1 MVNRGR
7 CGARAASDAFGK
19 IEMVT
24 DYGNACSANDGHGY
38 AAGTALPCADPST
51 STHSDARSASPN
63 AAADYYA
70 LRSHGPDRRNAR
82 SAGDRHDVA
91 MHVSGLRPG
100 WTRYDCQGLRNGSD
114 WCDAGSPRG
123 RSDSALYVRRTDS
136 SPTWND
142 HAAVLPHCYD
152 RRLAQ
157 QVCSIL
163 SWLTL
168 CCYLGRTGT
177 TKVYGAAASGMTKSE
192 PNHVQSQCITQRVM
206 ATIR

>member
-91 MHVSGLRPG
+91 MHVSGLHPG
-100 WTRYDCQGLRNGSD
+100 WTRHDCNGLRNSAHQ
-114 WCDAGSPRG
+114 WAAGSPCG
-123 RSDSALYVRRTDS
+123 RSDNASDVRRSNSGSDRK
-136 SPTWND
+136 D
-142 HAAVLPHCYD
+142 HAAVLPHGYD
-152 RRLAQ
+152 RRLA
-157 QVCSIL
+157 
-163 SWLTL
+163 
-168 CCYLGRTGT
+168 
-177 TKVYGAAASGMTKSE
+177 
-192 PNHVQSQCITQRVM
+192 
-206 ATIR
+206 